1 MSDEPK
7 KRNENGTFAEGNSG
21 GGRPRGL
28 KELRLRARD
37 VVDRHVIAAW
47 EKEII
52 EHGEHWVKCSEL
64 VTAYGYGKPPSAP
77 EDHEAQK
84 EAFRPL
90 ADATSAD
97 ILAALRGD
105 QAK

>member
-21 GGRPRGL
+21 GGRPKGL
-28 KELRLRARD
+28 KELRIRARD

-47 EKEII
+47 ESEII
-52 EHGEHWVKCSEL
+52 NRGDNWVKCSEL

-77 EDHEAQK
+77 EDHDAAK
-84 EAFRPL
+84 EVFQPL
-90 ADATSAD
+90 AQLTREQ
-97 ILAALRGD
+97 ILAIARGE
-105 QAK
+105 KPE